1 MGDFYF
7 ILNGETESCAPFV
20 KSLLGASVPPRAE
33 SDFWPTMPSREQMG
47 YQKPDPGG
55 DHYYVGCL
63 RQTPV
68 SLPE

>member
-33 SDFWPTMPSREQMG
+33 PDFWPTMPSREQMG
-47 YQKPDPGG
+47 YQK
-55 DHYYVGCL
+55 
-63 RQTPV
+63 
-68 SLPE
+68 SLSWWGPLLCWLPRSDTCFAT